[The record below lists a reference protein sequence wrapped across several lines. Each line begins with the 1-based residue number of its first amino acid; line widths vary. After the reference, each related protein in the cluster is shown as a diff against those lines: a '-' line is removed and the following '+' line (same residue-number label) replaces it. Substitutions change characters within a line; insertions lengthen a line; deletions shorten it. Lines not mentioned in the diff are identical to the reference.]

1 MAPPPT
7 GYAQP
12 VDREET
18 PYVHRIAVVVPVY
31 QGERTLDDLV
41 GELRMLTEPTTTPGG
56 RLVEV
61 VEVVLVY
68 DHGPDRSDVVIRRLA
83 ESFAFVRPVWLSR
96 NYGQH
101 AAILAGMAS
110 TSAEWIVT
118 IDEDGQHN
126 PADIPRLLDTALD
139 EQVPL
144 VYGDGT
150 NPAPHSRA
158 RNSASRFARWLATTA
173 LTSDQMGR
181 YTSYRLIVGEL
192 GRAVAAYGGQDI
204 YLDVALSWVVSSS
217 SSCPVVLRDEG
228 RKSGYRYRTLVSHF
242 MRLVVTSGTRPLRV
256 VAVAGV
262 AASVLGFALSLYL
275 IYARIVNDITVTGW
289 TSVTVTVL
297 ILSGAVLMSVGV
309 IAEYIGVAVRMAM
322 GRPPYL
328 IVRDPQQG
336 PLAHTKPV
344 PPVVV
349 SEPQA
354 EDLPQAAEPTLL
366 DR

>member
-1 MAPPPT
+1 
-7 GYAQP
+7 
-12 VDREET
+12 
-18 PYVHRIAVVVPVY
+18 
-31 QGERTLDDLV
+31 
-41 GELRMLTEPTTTPGG
+41 
-56 RLVEV
+56 
-61 VEVVLVY
+61 
-68 DHGPDRSDVVIRRLA
+68 
-83 ESFAFVRPVWLSR
+83 
-96 NYGQH
+96 
-101 AAILAGMAS
+101 
-110 TSAEWIVT
+110 
-118 IDEDGQHN
+118 
-126 PADIPRLLDTALD
+126 
-139 EQVPL
+139 
-144 VYGDGT
+144 
-150 NPAPHSRA
+150 
-158 RNSASRFARWLATTA
+158 
-173 LTSDQMGR
+173 
-181 YTSYRLIVGEL
+181 
-192 GRAVAAYGGQDI
+192 
-204 YLDVALSWVVSSS
+204 
-217 SSCPVVLRDEG
+217 
-228 RKSGYRYRTLVSHF
+228 
-242 MRLVVTSGTRPLRV
+242 
-256 VAVAGV
+256 V